1 MGGSS
6 REGLSF
12 YTSAPI
18 WSASP
23 EKCACEGIAG
33 EVKRRAPRRPLL
45 GGPENRSPGDWVSVG
60 EDSGAEKV
68 PKDCSPRPLPF
79 PPTPESPPNPKPLSS
94 PHAPETLPGQG
105 LGVQRHPPAPR
116 PPRAPTRGCTRTR
129 IPPGM
134 LASRWSRSR
143 VPAAGLAREAGRG
156 GGQAGNAGNWGNAHE
171 LPGRPLMC
179 ASGRRGPNKPQASP
193 PGVPLSARAPGERS
207 RRAARTR
214 DIDFQRAG
222 GQRESLCLMLDSL
235 RGALFVSPHQSPG
248 PPASPIP
255 PGASGQAR
263 PSTAESGHAARVF
276 LRGEA
281 PWSGP
286 NVCPY
291 T

>member
-1 MGGSS
+1 
-6 REGLSF
+6 
-12 YTSAPI
+12 
-18 WSASP
+18 
-23 EKCACEGIAG
+23 
-33 EVKRRAPRRPLL
+33 
-45 GGPENRSPGDWVSVG
+45 
-60 EDSGAEKV
+60 
-68 PKDCSPRPLPF
+68 
-79 PPTPESPPNPKPLSS
+79 
-94 PHAPETLPGQG
+94 
-105 LGVQRHPPAPR
+105 
-116 PPRAPTRGCTRTR
+116 
-129 IPPGM
+129 
-134 LASRWSRSR
+134 
-143 VPAAGLAREAGRG
+143 
-156 GGQAGNAGNWGNAHE
+156 
-171 LPGRPLMC
+171 MC

-281 PWSGP
+281 LGLGLMYVHTHKYRVRP
-286 NVCPY
+286 NDIPLTVPLAHPAPLLLFIISK
-291 T
+291 